1 MCFFAKVI
9 EKLKERGFIPSNG
22 EDKWEQWLIDQRN
35 KEINNKEINEERKK
49 EYEDRIIEE

>member
-1 MCFFAKVI
+1 MCFFAKTI

-35 KEINNKEINEERKK
+35 KEINNEEIDEEREK
-49 EYEDRIIEE
+49 EYEDRIVKE